1 MSSRLSKRRIR
12 TESDV
17 NLQVCGV
24 SVVVFSSYVHC
35 EFVGA
40 PAGWD
45 SLCEANDVLYQDHS
59 PYLLVIDIVDRFV
72 RDRHRP
78 LLRILK
84 KKSVSI
90 FYD

>member
-1 MSSRLSKRRIR
+1 MTFIISSRLSKRRIR

-24 SVVVFSSYVHC
+24 SVVVFSTYMHC

-40 PAGWD
+40 LAWRDGLRETD
-45 SLCEANDVLYQDHS
+45 DILNQDHS
-59 PYLLVIDIVDRFV
+59 LDLLVIDIVDRSV

-78 LLRILK
+78 LLTE
-84 KKSVSI
+84 
-90 FYD
+90 